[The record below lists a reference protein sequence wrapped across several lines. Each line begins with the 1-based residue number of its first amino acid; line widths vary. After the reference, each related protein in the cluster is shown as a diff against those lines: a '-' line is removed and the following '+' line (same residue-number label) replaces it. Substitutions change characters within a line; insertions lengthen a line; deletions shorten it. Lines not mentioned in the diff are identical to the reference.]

1 MRKMF
6 LTKPYR
12 GFSLVEMLVA
22 MFIFTLV
29 IGATSQIFTR
39 AFVGYREQKR
49 LQSDIE
55 SAQFALNT
63 MAKELRTA
71 SVSNSTLNGNNTSIR
86 FFDYSQKL
94 CFRYTI
100 SADAGTLSVR
110 SKPGTTLG
118 NCNGGGYST
127 STSIVSHITRGR
139 FYVRRSSNSPRVG
152 KVTISLFVDSGQA
165 APTHLQTTVSLRDYQ
180 ISGVQN

>member
-6 LTKPYR
+6 LEKPYR

-71 SVSNSTLNGNNTSIR
+71 SVFTSNGDRSSVEFI
-86 FFDYSQKL
+86 DYSQKL

-100 SADAGTLSVR
+100 NTDAKTLSVQQK
-110 SKPGTTLG
+110 SATGNDCSGGT
-118 NCNGGGYST
+118 YST
-127 STSIVSHITRGR
+127 NTSIVSHITRGSFR
-139 FYVRRSSNSPRVG
+139 IRQSDNAQKRVG

-165 APTHLQTTVSLRDYQ
+165 APTHLQTTVSLRDYE
-180 ISGVQN
+180 ISGVQQ